1 MRFETPLYR
10 IADAAKYLDVPTATF
25 STWAKGYVRQ
35 PPGRPVVKGQPI
47 VTALPSHGR
56 KDPTIPFIGL
66 AEGMVLAAFRSKRV
80 ALQRIRPALAVL
92 TQTVGLQHAL
102 ASKALYTDGA
112 EVLYDYA
119 EKQGDTREAIN
130 ARELVVV
137 RNNQRV
143 FTPLVQDYL
152 KRIEYG
158 PDGYARL
165 IHLPG
170 YRDAEVVADPE
181 RSFGQPIFAHGAARV
196 ADVLERF
203 WAGDDLG
210 VVAEEFGLPLAEL
223 EDALRVASRR
233 AA

>member
-1 MRFETPLYR
+1 MGRRSSEPEPDVRFETPLYR
-10 IADAAKYLDVPTATF
+10 MADAAKYLDVSTATF
-25 STWAKGYVRQ
+25 ATWAKGYVRQ
-35 PPGRPVVKGQPI
+35 APGRPVVKGQPI

-56 KDPTIPFIGL
+56 NYPTIPFIGL
-66 AEGMVLAAFRSKRV
+66 AEGMALAAFRRKGV
-80 ALQRIRPALAVL
+80 ALQRIRPALQVL
-92 TQTVGLQHAL
+92 AQVFGLRHAL

-119 EKQGDTREAIN
+119 EQQGDTPEAID

-152 KRIEYG
+152 ERIEYG
-158 PDGYARL
+158 PDNYARL

-170 YRDAEVVADPE
+170 YRDAKVVADPK

-203 WAGDDLG
+203 WAGEDLS
-210 VVAEEFGLPLAEL
+210 VVA
-223 EDALRVASRR
+223 
-233 AA
+233 